1 MSCFDVGVTVYS
13 RLSVREVRGDIV
25 FEVIVAKDDSDI
37 L

>member
-13 RLSVREVRGDIV
+13 RFNIWEVRGETV
-25 FEVIVAKDDSDI
+25 FEVTVAKDDSDI